1 MITITDGST
10 QYNVT
15 RGAYETIYK
24 GMGFYPVGQEPSV
37 QSTGGVVSVA
47 ESVTSEEPGPAVM
60 EDTVEVD
67 GTSETEEPAVSEDEK
82 WCEAIRQKPI
92 TQWSKQDLKKY
103 AEINSVD
110 LSGAKTVNDV
120 RAKIASSW
128 S

>member
-37 QSTGGVVSVA
+37 QSTGGVTAVA
-47 ESVTSEEPGPAVM
+47 ESIASEGSGPADV
-60 EDTVEVD
+60 EDAVEVD
-67 GTSETEEPAVSEDEK
+67 GTSEVEEPAVSEDEK

-92 TQWSKQDLKKY
+92 TQWSKQELKKY
-103 AEINSVD
+103 ADINGVD

-120 RAKIASSW
+120 RSRIASSW

>member
-37 QSTGGVVSVA
+37 QSTGGVTAVA
-47 ESVTSEEPGPAVM
+47 EPVTSEESGSADV
-60 EDTVEVD
+60 EDAVEVD
-67 GTSETEEPAVSEDEK
+67 GTSEVEEPAVSEDEK

-92 TQWSKQDLKKY
+92 TQWSKQELKKY
-103 AEINSVD
+103 ADINGVD

-120 RAKIASSW
+120 RSRIASSW

>member
-37 QSTGGVVSVA
+37 QSTGGVTAVA
-47 ESVTSEEPGPAVM
+47 EPVTSEESGPADV
-60 EDTVEVD
+60 EDAVEVD
-67 GTSETEEPAVSEDEK
+67 GTSEVEEPAVSEDEK

-92 TQWSKQDLKKY
+92 TQWSKQELKKY
-103 AEINSVD
+103 ADINGVD

-120 RAKIASSW
+120 RSRIASSW

>member
-37 QSTGGVVSVA
+37 QSTGGVTTVA
-47 ESVTSEEPGPAVM
+47 ESVANNESGQADV
-60 EDTVEVD
+60 EDTAEADGAFEV
-67 GTSETEEPAVSEDEK
+67 EEPAASEDEK

-103 AEINSVD
+103 ADINGVD

-120 RAKIASSW
+120 RSRIASSW

>member
-37 QSTGGVVSVA
+37 QSTGGVVTDAPAVEA
-47 ESVTSEEPGPAVM
+47 EEPGQADV
-60 EDTVEVD
+60 EDTIEADDTDKV
-67 GTSETEEPAVSEDEK
+67 EEPAVSEDEK

-103 AEINSVD
+103 ADINGISLD
-110 LSGAKTVNDV
+110 GAKTVNDV
-120 RAKIASSW
+120 RGKIAASW

>member
-37 QSTGGVVSVA
+37 QSTGGVTAVA
-47 ESVTSEEPGPAVM
+47 ESITSEESGPAVM
-60 EDTVEVD
+60 EGTVEVD
-67 GTSETEEPAVSEDEK
+67 GTSEVEEPAVSEDEK

-92 TQWSKQDLKKY
+92 TQWSKQELKRY
-103 AEINSVD
+103 ADINGVD

-120 RAKIASSW
+120 RSRIASSW

>member
-37 QSTGGVVSVA
+37 QSTGGVTAVA
-47 ESVTSEEPGPAVM
+47 ESVASEESGQADVEGATETDDASAS
-60 EDTVEVD
+60 ED
-67 GTSETEEPAVSEDEK
+67 SAVSEDEK

-103 AEINSVD
+103 ADINGVD

-120 RAKIASSW
+120 RSRIASSW

>member
-37 QSTGGVVSVA
+37 QSTGGVTAVV
-47 ESVTSEEPGPAVM
+47 ESVTSEESGPAVM
-60 EDTVEVD
+60 EDTIEVD
-67 GTSETEEPAVSEDEK
+67 GTSEVEEPAVSEDEK

-92 TQWSKQDLKKY
+92 TQWSKQELKKY
-103 AEINSVD
+103 ADINGVD

-120 RAKIASSW
+120 RSRIASSW

>member
-37 QSTGGVVSVA
+37 QSTGGVVADDPAVEA
-47 ESVTSEEPGPAVM
+47 EEPGQADV
-60 EDTVEVD
+60 EDTTEVD
-67 GTSETEEPAVSEDEK
+67 DTDKAEELAESEEDK
-82 WCEAIRQKPI
+82 WCKAIRQKPI

-103 AEINSVD
+103 ADINGISLD
-110 LSGAKTVNDV
+110 GAKTVNDV
-120 RAKIASSW
+120 RGKIAASW

>member
-37 QSTGGVVSVA
+37 QSTGGVTAVA
-47 ESVTSEEPGPAVM
+47 ESVTSKESGPAVM

-67 GTSETEEPAVSEDEK
+67 GTSEVEEPAVSEDEK

-92 TQWSKQDLKKY
+92 TQWSKQELKKY
-103 AEINSVD
+103 ADINGVD

-120 RAKIASSW
+120 RSRIASSW